1 MTPLDRH
8 SHGALQFS
16 GGKDSLA
23 LVYLLRPHWERLTL
37 YHVDAG
43 DLLPE
48 VREIVD
54 MVEGMVPDWPSGRAS
69 AASLTASTA
78 APSIL

>member
-8 SHGALQFS
+8 GRGALHFS

-23 LVYLLRPHWERLTL
+23 LVYLLRPSWERLTL
-37 YHVDAG
+37 YHVDTG

-54 MVEGMVPDWPSGRAS
+54 MVEGMVPDFRRIETDAKG
-69 AASLTASTA
+69 
-78 APSIL
+78 